1 MLVEFPS
8 FSCTLSSPLLL
19 SKFPYVDSLSK
30 SLLKKKGSLLD
41 FDLRPFPLSWHVL
54 LLALEIYAYCPIDEI
69 FILYYY
75 ECRKVIA
82 LLFLWRSYVLFI
94 CVLGTLAYSFLL
106 PSSLTPPLQEMFL
119 VWVKIAF
126 TLIFLSFLFEILLCF
141 LLNYESIRWPFT
153 ANRTSLE
160 SRRARDPSRT
170 FCLCLTTDHH
180 SGYGR

>member
-1 MLVEFPS
+1 MLVEFLS

-82 LLFLWRSYVLFI
+82 LLFYGDPTYCLSAFWARWLTHS
-94 CVLGTLAYSFLL
+94 SSHHLL
-106 PSSLTPPLQEMFL
+106 PHLYRKCS
-119 VWVKIAF
+119 W
-126 TLIFLSFLFEILLCF
+126 FELKLH
-141 LLNYESIRWPFT
+141 L
-153 ANRTSLE
+153 
-160 SRRARDPSRT
+160 
-170 FCLCLTTDHH
+170 H
-180 SGYGR
+180 